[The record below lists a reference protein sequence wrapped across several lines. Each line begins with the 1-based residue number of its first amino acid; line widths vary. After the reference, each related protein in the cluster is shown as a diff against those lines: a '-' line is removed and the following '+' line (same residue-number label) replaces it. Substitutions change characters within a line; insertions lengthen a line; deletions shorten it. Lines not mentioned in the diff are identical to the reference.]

1 MDKHSAEA
9 HKATHWLHAF
19 EQRVFDYPKTILG
32 LILLATL
39 FFAAQVPNLK
49 VYSDFADLLPQTHPY
64 IQLHNEIKESFGGA
78 NVIIVGVEFTDK
90 DIFDNDALAR
100 IHRITQ
106 AVDSLPGVNHNLVA
120 SVTHRNSR
128 KVWLTPEGNVNS
140 ESYYNPEHTDLS
152 AAQLDQL
159 RKDVVADARV
169 YGPLVSPDMHMAL
182 VKAQLI
188 EGQLDYAATFDKIQQ
203 LRESEAAEG
212 VRIHVTGQPMLVG
225 WAYQYLDQILTIFL
239 FTALIMVSLLIFY
252 FRKAYGILIP
262 LAGVI
267 VSSIWGVGIISLFG
281 YNLDPL
287 SLVIPFL
294 ISARAMSHGIQLV
307 ERYYQELASHA
318 DHHLSARLTF
328 ESLFR
333 PGSLGVVSDAIGLL
347 LIAIGSIPL
356 NTKMAHYASI
366 WALSIIL
373 TVLLAVPLLLS
384 ILPKPRNI
392 EIKHNLFRNVGY
404 FCADVVSGER
414 AAKKA
419 LGIALL
425 LLLGGFYFSSQ
436 VVIGESE
443 PGSPILYQDHD
454 YNLSSKA
461 VNDAF
466 PGSEEMYIVAET
478 AEQGGIK
485 RPEVLKALA
494 DLERT
499 MLLDPGVGGAKGAP
513 DLVMQV
519 NRLLHNTDPRWLQ
532 IPDDQLYV
540 GGLMYTYMM
549 SNPIPGALNE
559 FIDTDER
566 IANLVFYYKDHQGE
580 TIRRAIHTAKQWIAE
595 NEGKVE
601 GLSIRL
607 AGGTIGVIASQNEA
621 AFETNLWVLPL
632 VFLLIFL
639 FVTLFYSS
647 LMAGAMMFGAM
658 LFATTLTYAYMGLVG
673 MGINSNTVPIIAV
686 GVGVGID
693 YSIYMMDR
701 IRAEMTQ
708 LGDLAQAV
716 RRAIRTTGLAVSFTA
731 ITLIAGIVMW
741 VLLSDLRFQAD
752 AALLLIVM
760 VVLNGA
766 AAMLLVPSWVL
777 VFKPK
782 FICTAYVDEDGVI
795 HADDSLS
802 SDDAE
807 AAPVGKGEPVYQATA
822 SIADASVKP
831 SLVMTT
837 KA

>member
-1 MDKHSAEA
+1 MDKRSASA
-9 HKATHWLHAF
+9 HRATHWLHSLDQKLF
-19 EQRVFDYPKTILG
+19 NYPKTILA

-39 FFAAQVPNLK
+39 WFAAQIPGVK
-49 VYSDFADLLPQTHPY
+49 MYSDFADLLPQSHPY
-64 IQLHNEIKESFGGA
+64 IELHNDIKASFGGA
-78 NVIIVGVEFTDK
+78 NVIIVGVEFTEH

-106 AVDSLPGVNHNLVA
+106 AVDSLPGVDHNLVT

-140 ESYYNPEHTDLS
+140 EPYYNPEHTDLNTE
-152 AAQLDQL
+152 QLNTL
-159 RKDVVADARV
+159 RKDVAADPRV
-169 YGPLVSPDMHMAL
+169 LGPLVSPDLHMAL

-188 EGQLDYAATFDKIQQ
+188 EGKLDYAATYAHIQQ
-203 LRESEAAEG
+203 MREQEAADG
-212 VRIHVTGQPMLVG
+212 VKIHVTGQPMLVG
-225 WAYQYLDQILTIFL
+225 WAYQYLDQIIEIFL
-239 FTALIMVSLLIFY
+239 FTALIMLALLVFY
-252 FRKAYGILIP
+252 FRKAYGVFIP

-307 ERYYQELASHA
+307 ERYYLELSSHD
-318 DHHLSARLTF
+318 DHHLAARLTF

-356 NTKMAHYASI
+356 NTKLAHYASI
-366 WALSIIL
+366 WALSIII

-384 ILPKPRNI
+384 VLPKPGATG
-392 EIKHNLFRNVGY
+392 IKHNIFRNVGY
-404 FCADVVSGER
+404 VCADLISGKK
-414 AAKKA
+414 AAKRA
-419 LGIALL
+419 LGIAALL
-425 LLLGGFYFSSQ
+425 LCAGFYFSSH

-461 VNDAF
+461 INDSF

-478 AEQGGIK
+478 DEKGGIK

-494 DLERT
+494 DLERH
-499 MLLDPGVGGAKGAP
+499 MLLDPGVGGAKGIP
-513 DLVMQV
+513 DLVKQV
-519 NRLLHNTDPRWLQ
+519 NRLLHNNDPRWAQ
-532 IPDDQLYV
+532 IPDDPMYV
-540 GGLMYTYMM
+540 GGLMFTYMM
-549 SNPIPGALNE
+549 SNPIPGALKE
-559 FIDTDER
+559 FVDSDER
-566 IANLVFYYKDHQGE
+566 VANLVFYYKDHKGE
-580 TIRRAIHTAKQWIAE
+580 TLRRAIHTAKQWIAE

-601 GLSIRL
+601 GLTIRL

-632 VFLLIFL
+632 VFLLIFAM
-639 FVTLFYSS
+639 VTFFYTSF
-647 LMAGAMMFGAM
+647 MAGTMMFGAM
-658 LFATTLTYAYMGLVG
+658 LFATTLTYAYMGLSG

-686 GVGVGID
+686 GVGIGID

-701 IRAEMTQ
+701 IRSEMVA
-708 LGDLAQAV
+708 LGDLQAAV

-741 VLLSDLRFQAD
+741 VVLSDLRFQAE

-777 VFKPK
+777 VFKPS
-782 FICTAYVDEDGVI
+782 FICEAYADGDGVI
-795 HADDSLS
+795 HADS
-802 SDDAE
+802 E
-807 AAPVGKGEPVYQATA
+807 AAEVPC
-822 SIADASVKP
+822 
-831 SLVMTT
+831 VMTT